1 MHEFIQSSKLHI
13 LYLVMVLC
21 VLDLICVF
29 FFFSQGKLPMTG
41 MTITKLED
49 SENHKNAFEIS
60 GIVWKYFYLL
70 FNVSIS
76 DVMSK
81 CFSF

>member
-1 MHEFIQSSKLHI
+1 
-13 LYLVMVLC
+13 
-21 VLDLICVF
+21 
-29 FFFSQGKLPMTG
+29 MTG